1 MSSGSPE
8 VPGRDEDTL
17 AYALRVV
24 LRRKLIIIVAVL
36 VCVGVAI
43 ASHATGTRKYDATA
57 SVAFGVSSLPSI
69 ALDVD
74 TSSDN
79 PERDAATNVL
89 VARSREVAESVRRQL
104 DANVSPEEL
113 LDAIS
118 VEAVANANV
127 LDITATSTDA
137 QTAAD
142 VANAFA
148 DQYIAFQTRTELAA
162 IDRARRALEAQLATL
177 PAGSPE
183 RVALEGS
190 LQRLA
195 QLSAV
200 ANGGARVISRAS
212 VPSTPSGMG
221 YAMTIALGIIAGLAI
236 GLTIAFLI
244 EAVDRRIGSIADFE
258 REYRM
263 RVLAGVPPKGFRR
276 RRAVDRRDELEPYR
290 ILRSALDLAA
300 VSRPLDVI
308 LVTSAVPGE
317 GKTTVAVDLAHAIAL
332 AGRRVT
338 LVELDLRRPSFA
350 DQFDVDPQI
359 GVTTALLGPDVPAR
373 DLVVMPF
380 SDLPELGVLPSGPL
394 PANPAELLSS
404 QALHDLLDELAEET
418 TLVIDAPPLNAVAD
432 TQELLNNASVHGAV
446 IVARERKTT
455 RDQVRT
461 ARSILDRQVVRLLG
475 VVVTDVREE
484 RRYGYAAAE
493 QAATLDGAR
502 SSGRRRSRR

>member
-1 MSSGSPE
+1 MSSGTTA
-8 VPGRDEDTL
+8 VPDRDEDTL

-24 LRRKLIIIVAVL
+24 LRRKLIVVVAV
-36 VCVGVAI
+36 VVGVVVAI
-43 ASHATGTRKYDATA
+43 ASHATSTRTYNATA
-57 SVAFGVSSLPSI
+57 SIAFGVSSLPSI

-89 VARSREVAESVRRQL
+89 VARSREVAEGVRRQL
-104 DANVSPEEL
+104 DATVSPEEL
-113 LDAIS
+113 LDAVS
-118 VEAVANANV
+118 VEAVPNANV
-127 LDITATSTDA
+127 LDISATSTDP

-148 DQYIAFQTRTELAA
+148 DQYIAFQTRTELTA
-162 IDRARRALEAQLATL
+162 IDRARRALESQLASL
-177 PAGSPE
+177 PEGSAE
-183 RVALEGS
+183 RASLEGS

-212 VPSTPSGMG
+212 VPTTPSGMG
-221 YAMTIALGIIAGLAI
+221 YAMTIALGAIAGLAL

-244 EAVDRRIGSIADFE
+244 EAVDRRIGSIAEFE
-258 REYRM
+258 REYRL

-276 RRAVDRRDELEPYR
+276 RRAVDRRDDLEPYR

-300 VSRPLDVI
+300 GSRPLEVI

-317 GKTTVAVDLAHAIAL
+317 GKTTVAVDLAQAIAL
-332 AGRRVT
+332 ADRRVT

-350 DQFDVDPQI
+350 DQLDVDPQV

-380 SDLPELGVLPSGPL
+380 PDMPELGVMPSGPL

-404 QALHDLLDELAEET
+404 PALRDLLDELAEET
-418 TLVIDAPPLNAVAD
+418 TVVIDAPPLNAVAD
-432 TQELLNNASVHGAV
+432 TQELLNNARVHGTV

-455 RDQVRT
+455 RDQVRA
-461 ARSILDRQVVRLLG
+461 ARAILDRQVVRLLG

-484 RRYGYAAAE
+484 RRAGYVASRRAAAH
-493 QAATLDGAR
+493 DGTH
-502 SSGRRRSRR
+502 RRPRR